1 MTINAFMLEPIKKLS
16 QHYRVYVIFNGN
28 AETIAAD
35 LDIAQVIPVRIER
48 KISPLRD
55 LLALF
60 RLIQIFRRHR
70 FDIVQSVTPKAGLLA
85 MLASFLARAGVRIH
99 IFTGQVWVTRRGLG
113 RWIFKQMDR
122 LIALLATDILVDS
135 LSQRQFLLDEK
146 VVNADHSYVLAKG
159 SISGVDTA
167 RFKSNAEARM
177 RIRRELGIAESD
189 MVFLFIGRLNRDKG
203 VLDLASAF
211 ARISEA
217 GVRLLVVGPDEAGMR
232 AEMEKILQNCLQHT
246 HFVGYSAHPEDYMA
260 AADVLCLPSYR
271 EGFGNVILEAAA
283 VGIPAIGSRIY
294 GVEDAIVDGQS
305 GLLFE
310 TGNIDELHQHMLTLI
325 GNNETRRAF
334 GEHAKARV
342 ARDFSSEILASAW
355 LDYYQARL

>member
-16 QHYRVYVIFNGN
+16 QHYRVCVIFNGD
-28 AETIAAD
+28 AESIAAD
-35 LDIAQVIPVRIER
+35 LDIAEVIPVRIER
-48 KISPLRD
+48 KISPLHD

-60 RLIQIFRRHR
+60 RLIRIFRRHR
-70 FDIVQSVTPKAGLLA
+70 FGSVQSVTPKAGLLA
-85 MLASFLARAGVRIH
+85 MLASFFVRTGVRIH
-99 IFTGQVWVTRRGLG
+99 IFTGQVWVTRRGLS
-113 RWIFKQMDR
+113 RWVFRQMDH

-135 LSQRQFLLDEK
+135 VSQRQFLLDQK
-146 VVNADHSYVLAKG
+146 VVSAQRSYVLAKG
-159 SISGVDTA
+159 SISGVDTS
-167 RFKSNAEARM
+167 RFKTNTQARM
-177 RIRRELGIAESD
+177 NIRQELGIADSD

-211 ARISEA
+211 ARIGDP
-217 GVRLLVVGPDEAGMR
+217 GVRLLVVGPDEAGIR
-232 AEMEKILQNCLQHT
+232 AEMEILLQNCLQRT
-246 HFVGYSAHPEDYMA
+246 YFIGYSAHPEDYMA

-271 EGFGNVILEAAA
+271 EGFGSVVLEAAA

-294 GVEDAIVDGQS
+294 GIEDAIVDGQS
-305 GLLFE
+305 GLLFKA
-310 TGNIDELHQHMLTLI
+310 GNIDGLHEQMLTLI
-325 GNNETRRAF
+325 GNRETVRVF